1 MVGARN
7 TSCDIAVKRRRTR
20 PPRSTRRAAAATTT
34 RSSSSASRRTRSPIA
49 FWPCVCRWPCAGLLS
64 PRRCAR
70 RWASSRT
77 SVGLQKP
84 DHAFFETHPIVNQ
97 QLVYYVGHGD
107 ITPKPDI
114 ERFDA
119 AGAVFTDRTR
129 ADVDLVVF
137 ATGYLAVFPFLADQ
151 DALDAAQGRPQ
162 LALQMASPKYQNL
175 WLSGPIQPD
184 SGQWTI
190 AHWQAM
196 AIAAFLDL
204 QRRDPAAAQRLHDEL
219 NAERTRR
226 FSGGS
231 HYKGLDPALLR
242 DRTPGLPR
250 SARGLPRQDG
260 RLQAVSA

>member
-1 MVGARN
+1 MGKFE
-7 TSCDIAVKRRRTR
+7 D
-20 PPRSTRRAAAATTT
+20 
-34 RSSSSASRRTRSPIA
+34 
-49 FWPCVCRWPCAGLLS
+49 F
-64 PRRCAR
+64 
-70 RWASSRT
+70 
-77 SVGLQKP
+77 GLQKP

-119 AGAVFTDRTR
+119 AGAVFTDGTRRMSTSWSSRPGTWRSSVPRRPGRPRRCAGPAPTR
-129 ADVDLVVF
+129 AADGITEVPEPV
-137 ATGYLAVFPFLADQ
+137 AVGL
-151 DALDAAQGRPQ
+151 
-162 LALQMASPKYQNL
+162 
-175 WLSGPIQPD
+175 IQPD

-231 HYKGLDPALLR
+231 H
-242 DRTPGLPR
+242 
-250 SARGLPRQDG
+250 
-260 RLQAVSA
+260 